1 MLEKICVSSSKASLM
16 LMSINSTSSV
26 IVRSFSVGATC
37 VSEVHT
43 RARRLDEVDIS
54 TFVRQMGI
62 GEQEEDGGRREK
74 CGQDEE
80 NHFIRKD

>member
-1 MLEKICVSSSKASLM
+1 
-16 LMSINSTSSV
+16 
-26 IVRSFSVGATC
+26 
-37 VSEVHT
+37 VSEVHP
-43 RARRLDEVDIS
+43 RARRLEEVDIS